1 MQLSGDRHASGCLIV
16 VFRVRFD
23 RLTPAEKSYLA
34 TMASLGEGPIA
45 PEIRPKCSEKE
56 CVQLALAGGPDRQRH
71 GIQPRTRDTSFTVPL
86 FDGKM
91 NT

>member
-1 MQLSGDRHASGCLIV
+1 MQLSGDRHASDCLIV
-16 VFRVRFD
+16 AFRVRFD

-56 CVQLALAGGPDRQRH
+56 CVQLPSRAALIAKGMAYSPAHGTRASRYRFSMDR
-71 GIQPRTRDTSFTVPL
+71 
-86 FDGKM
+86 
-91 NT
+91 